1 MQRFGLKPMA
11 VVVFVVMTACN
22 FPRSP
27 LPTPDLNATVAA
39 KVRDTLTA
47 SSPTASPRGPSA
59 TPSKPPSMPT
69 VVPSPSPAPPA
80 QTPSPAPSR
89 LVVSV
94 ETNCRKGPGEAFER
108 IGVLLVGQEAEVL
121 GRSTSGD
128 YWVVRLPDGH
138 VCWLW
143 GQYATVTGDRPIPP
157 MTPPPTPGLAT
168 VKGRIFHDTNRNGKQ
183 DAGEAPFSGLT
194 VWLTAATGGQCV
206 GPNLAQ
212 TSTTAQGDYHFQV
225 APATYC
231 VTLPGGPPWCAYGI
245 NGASMGGA
253 VLVSLH
259 PGQVLTLD
267 FGDLGCSPYD
277 PSCKCP

>member
-183 DAGEAPFSGLT
+183 DGGSLQRPDRLAHSRHWGAMRWPQPGANLHHRPGRLPFPGRPGHL
-194 VWLTAATGGQCV
+194 LR
-206 GPNLAQ
+206 
-212 TSTTAQGDYHFQV
+212 D
-225 APATYC
+225 PARRPSMVC
-231 VTLPGGPPWCAYGI
+231 LRHQWRFDGRRSIGFPPPRPGI
-245 NGASMGGA
+245 
-253 VLVSLH
+253 
-259 PGQVLTLD
+259 
-267 FGDLGCSPYD
+267 D
-277 PSCKCP
+277 PRFRRPRL